1 MQHVR
6 KLSVTPRDIR
16 VYEFI
21 EKYHDKHEY
30 APTLSEIADELESSR
45 QSVHRTV
52 SRLVKMNCLM
62 RESKQLRGIILIKSP
77 KSII

>member
-1 MQHVR
+1 MKHTS
-6 KLSVTPRDIR
+6 KLAVTPRDIR

-21 EKYHDKHEY
+21 EKYNEKHEY

-45 QSVHRTV
+45 QSIHRTV
-52 SRLVKMNCLM
+52 SRLVQMSCLM
-62 RESKQLRGIILIKSP
+62 REKKQLRGILLIKSP